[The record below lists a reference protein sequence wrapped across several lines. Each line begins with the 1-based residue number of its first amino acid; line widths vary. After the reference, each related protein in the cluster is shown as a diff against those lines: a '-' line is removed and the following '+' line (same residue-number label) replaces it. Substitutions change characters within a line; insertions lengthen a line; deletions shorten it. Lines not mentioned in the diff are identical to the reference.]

1 MKISADVVGLGFAHV
16 ASRVED
22 IRRRVIARREAERA
36 AREAR
41 AAMRRDV
48 RLMTERRAQELAD
61 GKRGSP

>member
-22 IRRRVIARREAERA
+22 IRRRDIARREAERA

>member
-1 MKISADVVGLGFAHV
+1 MKVSADVVGLGFAHV

-22 IRRRVIARREAERA
+22 IRRRAIARREAERA

-41 AAMRRDV
+41 AGMRRDV